1 MSAAKA
7 VAPIGRVAA
16 AFDGIAGTY
25 DRDWTA
31 TCIGALQR
39 AAVWR
44 GVDHLFGPGD
54 RVLDLGCGTG
64 ADATHLAKRGV
75 HVLATDISPRM
86 VRATRERTEEQ
97 GLSEQIIAR
106 TVGIEELTQLD
117 AESLDGALSNFG
129 VLNCLSPFE
138 LSSLAQALARAVR
151 PGGKLALCVMGRFCF
166 WEIVACLLR
175 LQPRKAFRRF
185 SGQAPAAFDTGP
197 SFLVQYPTVAELRR
211 VFAEEFRLD
220 EVRGVGIFVP
230 ASCLEGLAKRFPRLT
245 RLFALADRVVERWL
259 LFRAI
264 GDHRLLIFTR
274 H

>member
-7 VAPIGRVAA
+7 VAPIGKVAA
-16 AFDGIAGTY
+16 AFDGIAASY

-31 TCIGALQR
+31 MCIGALQR

-44 GVDHLFGPGD
+44 VVDRMFGPGD

-64 ADATHLAKRGV
+64 ADAAHLAKRGV

-86 VRATRERTEEQ
+86 VRATRERAEEQ
-97 GLSEQIIAR
+97 GLSQQIIAR
-106 TVGIEELTQLD
+106 TVGIEGLTQLD

-138 LSSLAQALARAVR
+138 LSSLAPALARAVR

-166 WEIVACLLR
+166 WETVAYLLR
-175 LQPRKAFRRF
+175 LQPRRAFRRF
-185 SGQAPAAFDTGP
+185 SGQVPAAFGAGP
-197 SFLVQYPTVAELRR
+197 SFPVHYPTVAELHRA
-211 VFAEEFRLD
+211 FAKWFRLE

-230 ASCLEGLAKRFPRLT
+230 ASCLEGLAKRSPRLT
-245 RLFALADRVVERWL
+245 RLFALADRVVERRL

-264 GDHRLLIFTR
+264 GDHRLLIFSR
-274 H
+274 R